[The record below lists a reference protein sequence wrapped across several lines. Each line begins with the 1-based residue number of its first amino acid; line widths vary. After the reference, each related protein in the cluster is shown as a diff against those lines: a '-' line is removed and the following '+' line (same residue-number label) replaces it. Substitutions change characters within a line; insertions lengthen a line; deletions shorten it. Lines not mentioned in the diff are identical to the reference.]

1 MIKMKQTSAAVREAV
16 GRHPLIRR
24 AMAARILNYSAA
36 ARAIRKEVE
45 SLVGRDAEASAIVS
59 ALARMESE
67 DAPRAEKLEIRQLL
81 LKSGLSDIALRR
93 NERTITLVES
103 TRQKTDF
110 GAGETLIETL
120 GDHEINVV
128 TEERIAG
135 ELLRNV
141 SEKDVLRHYERVCE
155 LCIYITENM
164 SRVPGVFAAITLHL
178 AANDINV
185 LECFSTLTEFSVVVE
200 QEDAQRAYAA
210 LQELVA
216 ESSKARKR

>member
-1 MIKMKQTSAAVREAV
+1 MV
-16 GRHPLIRR
+16 
-24 AMAARILNYSAA
+24 
-36 ARAIRKEVE
+36 KE
-45 SLVGRDAEASAIVS
+45 
-59 ALARMESE
+59 
-67 DAPRAEKLEIRQLL
+67 LEIRQLL

-110 GAGETLIETL
+110 DAGETLIETL

-164 SRVPGVFAAITLHL
+164 SRVPGVFAVITLHL

>member
-1 MIKMKQTSAAVREAV
+1 MIKMKQTSAAVREIV

-67 DAPRAEKLEIRQLL
+67 DAPRVKELEIRQLL

-110 GAGETLIETL
+110 DAGETLIETL

-128 TEERIAG
+128 TEERIAE